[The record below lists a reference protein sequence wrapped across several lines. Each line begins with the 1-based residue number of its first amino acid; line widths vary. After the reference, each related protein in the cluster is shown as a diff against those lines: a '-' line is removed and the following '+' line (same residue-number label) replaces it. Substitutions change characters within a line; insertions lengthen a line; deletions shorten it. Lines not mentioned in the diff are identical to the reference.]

1 MRLINKIIINFLK
14 KNNKKIYK
22 MKSEEENNTPFIT
35 YEERNTISFL
45 LLSFYCGLSYISDL
59 SKNYYLKEN
68 LHIEPST
75 MTLILAINKI
85 PWTLNFFYACLIDF
99 FPICTFSRKIYI
111 LLCGIINCSVWLFLS
126 FSKEDNLYITIL
138 CFFFSEVTNS
148 FCSVLGQSIILELF
162 SNINYNSH
170 LHSYNIMINDI
181 GILIAC
187 YFQGL
192 LVYYFPV
199 KTVFFITSFL
209 PILVIISGLL
219 VTENSKK
226 YSSIISFDD
235 PNITVSQYMFRKK
248 IIIPLII
255 IFIVFSSPN
264 FYETFFYFSVDVLKF
279 TPNDFGLIAVCKT
292 ITSLAIIFLYNSIS
306 NVQKYTKW
314 IIIFGRI
321 LYLFFSKLHYF
332 LYKRINLKYGIND
345 FYSML
350 IITSIQYAIGQCLKI
365 PVLNIATLVSHKN
378 FGEMV
383 YTTFVFI
390 MNLGFTFSSFYCS
403 GLTLYFGITQNN
415 YLYLGNMIDK
425 CIIFGFIFLIP
436 LIFTPSIYLNP
447 IKKQKKVKQE
457 ENIYQNEL
465 QEFAREESPT
475 D

>member
-1 MRLINKIIINFLK
+1 
-14 KNNKKIYK
+14 
-22 MKSEEENNTPFIT
+22 MKSEDEKKTPLIT
-35 YEERNTISFL
+35 NEQRNTISFL
-45 LLSFYCGLSYISDL
+45 LLSFYCGIAEISNL
-59 SKNYYLKEN
+59 SKHYYLKDN
-68 LHIEPST
+68 LGVEPST

-248 IIIPLII
+248 IIIPLLFLVHL
-255 IFIVFSSPN
+255 IFM
-264 FYETFFYFSVDVLKF
+264 
-279 TPNDFGLIAVCKT
+279 
-292 ITSLAIIFLYNSIS
+292 
-306 NVQKYTKW
+306 
-314 IIIFGRI
+314 
-321 LYLFFSKLHYF
+321 KL
-332 LYKRINLKYGIND
+332 
-345 FYSML
+345 S
-350 IITSIQYAIGQCLKI
+350 
-365 PVLNIATLVSHKN
+365 
-378 FGEMV
+378 
-383 YTTFVFI
+383 
-390 MNLGFTFSSFYCS
+390 
-403 GLTLYFGITQNN
+403 
-415 YLYLGNMIDK
+415 
-425 CIIFGFIFLIP
+425 FIFL
-436 LIFTPSIYLNP
+436 LMF
-447 IKKQKKVKQE
+447 
-457 ENIYQNEL
+457 
-465 QEFAREESPT
+465 
-475 D
+475 